1 MPCKVHSGQ
10 WHRPNFI
17 EAGLYGPATLNQISR
32 DKHMKRGMEPHM
44 VMYLCLHKMYM
55 KEFFTKYPEQEDKLR
70 SLIAVYLLEFES
82 KEFSNIK
89 LCPQHDDLIEKVTE
103 EKIFQSFQQFEDR
116 LNNQLKFL
124 NNYMKMYEVL
134 LLFTRATHQGNWN
147 LHLSSLKLIQL
158 YGNTFMMEIFL

>member
-116 LNNQLKFL
+116 LNNQSKFL

-134 LLFTRATHQGNWN
+134 LLFTRATR
-147 LHLSSLKLIQL
+147 
-158 YGNTFMMEIFL
+158 